1 MTFYYHYTDYETR
14 IGYLDLKSSPG
25 VYFYVGRNSDYNS
38 TRTVIPYEKERLN
51 IGGGLDLTT
60 GIFTAPT
67 NGRYQFNLVA
77 FANGDRSGVQ
87 LRLNGAITSVA
98 FGVSDGDPMPLT
110 AVLNLIKGDQVDTWL
125 FSGAIIDCSI
135 CHYTQFT
142 GILLEED
149 LVL

>member
-1 MTFYYHYTDYETR
+1 MRPFTAILISSSTIQVIRLYIFRFIEMTFYYHYTDYETR
-14 IGYLDLKSSPG
+14 MGYLDLKSSPG

-87 LRLNGAITSVA
+87 LRL
-98 FGVSDGDPMPLT
+98 
-110 AVLNLIKGDQVDTWL
+110 K
-125 FSGAIIDCSI
+125 
-135 CHYTQFT
+135 
-142 GILLEED
+142 
-149 LVL
+149 